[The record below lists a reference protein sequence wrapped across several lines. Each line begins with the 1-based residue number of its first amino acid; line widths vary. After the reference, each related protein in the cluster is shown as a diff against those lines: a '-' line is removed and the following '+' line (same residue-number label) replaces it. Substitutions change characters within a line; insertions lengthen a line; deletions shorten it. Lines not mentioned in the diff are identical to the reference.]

1 MRSVKVLRTASGS
14 PSAPGGYMALKCNGE
29 REIIIIGTDMK
40 ADPTIRQYVDVLYQV
55 PAVNDPHYVDALL
68 NICKKESVD
77 IVMPGISAE
86 LPLLEARKEEFEA
99 LGTKVSVT
107 DRAGLLIAND
117 KIKLYEFMKKHGITV
132 PQFEKAHT
140 ISELLVACEKLGYPN
155 KAICIKMKDGSGSR
169 GVRIINPK
177 QSRYDIFVGEKP
189 NSFYTTLD
197 DMVSMFREAGKMPEL
212 MVMEF
217 LPGMEYSVDVLAD
230 HGKIEYMVGRES
242 NVILASIPQEA
253 TLAPNEE
260 AYHIAE
266 EVIGALNL
274 DGNLDLDF
282 KFDENG
288 HPQLMEINPR
298 TAATMSIFAAGGVN
312 LLYLRVKQLLGEPLP
327 RINVKYGV
335 KMKRRYAE
343 FFCDKEGNAI
353 FLNGNHNISSE

>member
-1 MRSVKVLRTASGS
+1 
-14 PSAPGGYMALKCNGE
+14 MALKNNGE
-29 REIIIIGTDMK
+29 RELIIVGTDMK
-40 ADPTIRQYVDVLYQV
+40 EDPTIRQYVDIFYKV
-55 PAVNDPHYVDALL
+55 PAVSDPRYVDALL
-68 NICKKESVD
+68 DICKKEKVD

-86 LPLLEARKEEFEA
+86 LPLLEARKHEFEA
-99 LGTKVSVT
+99 VGTKVSVT
-107 DRAGLLIAND
+107 DREGLLIAND
-117 KIKLYEFMKKHGITV
+117 KIKLYEFMKEHSIKV
-132 PQFEKAHT
+132 PSFEKACT
-140 ISELLVACEKLGYPN
+140 IDELLNACEKLGYPQ
-155 KAICIKMKDGSGSR
+155 KAVCIKMKDGSGSR

-197 DMVSMFREAGKMPEL
+197 DMVSMFKEAGKMPEL
-212 MVMEF
+212 MVMEY
-217 LPGMEYSVDVLAD
+217 LPGKEYSVDVLAD
-230 HGKIEYMVGRES
+230 HGKIEYIIGRES

-260 AYHIAE
+260 AYKIAE
-266 EVIGALNL
+266 NVIGALGL

-312 LLYLRVKQLLGEPLP
+312 LLYLRIKQLLGEPLP
-327 RINVKYGV
+327 KLDVKYGV

-343 FFCDKEGNAI
+343 FFCDENGNAI
-353 FLNGNHNISSE
+353 ILNQ